1 MKKNVKEI
9 LRASSYAFNTDIEA
23 IKDVFNQITSQSI
36 ASSEE
41 ENIDSDTAIPYNI
54 LCQSKKEQQRS
65 YNTLYNYD
73 ILYNAKKEIKEEL
86 QRRYK
91 SFYLPTFTMSKK
103 AMNEYFPRN
112 TIIDNV
118 IPQILMEIMYKN
130 NSSSNSLEIAL
141 ENTKTFSRF
150 FSTAFGV
157 TRIPILEQLKIIGY
171 NPKDVKSLMRRVAK
185 KNLNVAS
192 IGYGGISCGIIENLN
207 ELLKEFEIAKLFKSL
222 TIYEKDMIEFSN
234 IPRLNTA
241 KTASQTADYMAYHRE
256 DYTVDNPKIALVPK
270 RTPIAPKVKTI
281 FKTIENI
288 NDLKYY
294 AQDDTD
300 VIYFGACDLFTR
312 HMLVSNGYKYI
323 ATTHGDNTVNVI
335 IAPEI
340 DTELQVESYGQIE
353 LSIFNLN
360 VLIATIEFLKALDE
374 NDDFNTFKIH
384 YSKELSYQDCNYQF
398 GFYKEG

>member
-9 LRASSYAFNTDIEA
+9 LRASSYAFNTNIEA
-23 IKDVFNQITSQSI
+23 IKNVFNQIVSKSI
-36 ASSEE
+36 SSSEE
-41 ENIDSDTAIPYNI
+41 NTDTANDTALPYNI
-54 LCQSKKEQQRS
+54 LCQSKKEQNKS

-73 ILYNAKKEIKEEL
+73 ILYAAKREIREEL

-91 SFYLPTFTMSKK
+91 TFYLPTFTMSKK

-112 TIIDNV
+112 IVIDNI
-118 IPQILMEIMYKN
+118 IPQILLELMYKN
-130 NSSSNSLEIAL
+130 NGSNSLEIAL

-157 TRIPILEQLKIIGY
+157 TRVPILEQLKIIGY

-185 KNLNVAS
+185 KNLDVAS

-241 KTASQTADYMAYHRE
+241 KTASQTADFMAYYRE

-270 RTPIAPKVKTI
+270 RTPIAPKVQTI
-281 FKTIENI
+281 FRTIEST
-288 NDLKYY
+288 NDLKHYGE
-294 AQDDTD
+294 DTD

-384 YSKELSYQDCNYQF
+384 YSKELKYEDCNYQF
-398 GFYKEG
+398 DFYKVG